1 VKRTTSV
8 QKMQRRNAEKRQ
20 PAPRWALAADGAF
33 VLLGTPTEIPAPAAR
48 ALVAFIRQLDQGEA

>member
-1 VKRTTSV
+1 
-8 QKMQRRNAEKRQ
+8 MQRRNAEKRQ